1 MNNNGQV
8 SDKGSA
14 YGIKDLAIPVY
25 LPSLLFSIGEA
36 GLLPIIPASA
46 ESLGADIP
54 TAGVIAGLVMLGTL
68 IADLPAGLVV
78 DRFGE
83 RRAMI
88 GASIVATLGI
98 LFSVFATNIY
108 VLGLG
113 ILIIGMTV
121 SVFALARHSFIAE
134 HVAFSHRA
142 RALSLLGGMYR
153 GGAFIGPLIGAGL
166 VASFGVM
173 SVYWL
178 AVIFCGLAAIVLL
191 ATKPEKVRR
200 KPRRASGAIWKVVK
214 DERHKFFTVGLA
226 ASSLG
231 IVRASRTIGLPLWA
245 LYIGLDPAL
254 AALYIGIAGA
264 LDFAL
269 FYSSGQVMDKFGRR
283 WAAIPTLIGMGITHM
298 LVGLALDST
307 SFLAVA
313 LLMAF
318 ANGIGSGVI
327 LVIGADLAPSNKRNE
342 FLSAYRL
349 LIDSG
354 VAATPM
360 VLAGL
365 TVVIGLAGSMTVIG
379 AIAIGGAAVLWR
391 WLPKFGIR

>member
-1 MNNNGQV
+1 
-8 SDKGSA
+8 
-14 YGIKDLAIPVY
+14 
-25 LPSLLFSIGEA
+25 
-36 GLLPIIPASA
+36 
-46 ESLGADIP
+46 
-54 TAGVIAGLVMLGTL
+54 
-68 IADLPAGLVV
+68 
-78 DRFGE
+78 
-83 RRAMI
+83 
-88 GASIVATLGI
+88 
-98 LFSVFATNIY
+98 
-108 VLGLG
+108 
-113 ILIIGMTV
+113 
-121 SVFALARHSFIAE
+121 
-134 HVAFSHRA
+134 
-142 RALSLLGGMYR
+142 
-153 GGAFIGPLIGAGL
+153 
-166 VASFGVM
+166 
-173 SVYWL
+173 
-178 AVIFCGLAAIVLL
+178 
-191 ATKPEKVRR
+191 
-200 KPRRASGAIWKVVK
+200 
-214 DERHKFFTVGLA
+214 
-226 ASSLG
+226 
-231 IVRASRTIGLPLWA
+231 VRASRTIGLPLWA

-298 LVGLALDST
+298 MVGLALDST

-327 LVIGADLAPSNKRNE
+327 LVIGADLAPTNKRNE